1 MIVNDCMMEDAGEVK
16 FSCGYVETK
25 AKLTVN
31 INEEWRRLQAEKA
44 EAAKG
49 GESLSKISIQV
60 FLYFSS
66 KLVYRFFKCVVSNFL
81 YSKGRIILCIPSKSF
96 LI

>member
-1 MIVNDCMMEDAGEVK
+1 MKELPAGKFQLIVNDCMMEDAGEVK

-25 AKLTVN
+25 AKLTVE

-49 GESLSKISIQV
+49 GEILFEAWIQN
-60 FLYFSS
+60 FIFGSFYFEI
-66 KLVYRFFKCVVSNFL
+66 NFVA
-81 YSKGRIILCIPSKSF
+81 S
-96 LI
+96 

>member
-1 MIVNDCMMEDAGEVK
+1 MKAILKQLFRITLKELPAGKFQLIVNDCMMEDAGEVK

-25 AKLTVN
+25 AKLTVE

-49 GESLSKISIQV
+49 GEILFEVWIQYFIFDSFDFEIV
-60 FLYFSS
+60 F
-66 KLVYRFFKCVVSNFL
+66 VVS
-81 YSKGRIILCIPSKSF
+81 
-96 LI
+96 

>member
-1 MIVNDCMMEDAGEVK
+1 MKTILKHHFRITLKELPAGKFQLIVNDCMMEDAGEVK

-49 GESLSKISIQV
+49 GERLNKVCIHSFI
-60 FLYFSS
+60 FLR
-66 KLVYRFFKCVVSNFL
+66 KLVKPTS
-81 YSKGRIILCIPSKSF
+81 CIW
-96 LI
+96 

>member
-49 GESLSKISIQV
+49 GEILFEVWIQ
-60 FLYFSS
+60 FFIFGSFYFE
-66 KLVYRFFKCVVSNFL
+66 
-81 YSKGRIILCIPSKSF
+81 IIFCCFMK
-96 LI
+96 

>member
-1 MIVNDCMMEDAGEVK
+1 MMEDAGEVK

-49 GESLSKISIQV
+49 GEIMRHIV
-60 FLYFSS
+60 DIYF
-66 KLVYRFFKCVVSNFL
+66 VY
-81 YSKGRIILCIPSKSF
+81 
-96 LI
+96 

>member
-49 GESLSKISIQV
+49 GERLIKVCIHSFI
-60 FLYFSS
+60 FLR
-66 KLVYRFFKCVVSNFL
+66 KLVYRSFLYVVSNSI
-81 YSKGRIILCIPSKSF
+81 YCKCKSIL
-96 LI
+96 

>member
-1 MIVNDCMMEDAGEVK
+1 MSYSETSFQNHIEGTPAGKFQLIVNDCMMEDAGEVK

-25 AKLTVN
+25 AKLTVE

-49 GESLSKISIQV
+49 GEIMRHIVDIYFV
-60 FLYFSS
+60 F
-66 KLVYRFFKCVVSNFL
+66 
-81 YSKGRIILCIPSKSF
+81 
-96 LI
+96 

>member
-1 MIVNDCMMEDAGEVK
+1 MMEDAGDVK

-25 AKLTVN
+25 AKLKVE

-49 GESLSKISIQV
+49 GKT
-60 FLYFSS
+60 YFERSS
-66 KLVYRFFKCVVSNFL
+66 CAYATRFILIIICHTTNLLQNVYIYL
-81 YSKGRIILCIPSKSF
+81 
-96 LI
+96 

>member
-1 MIVNDCMMEDAGEVK
+1 MNIILKHHFRITLKELPAGKFQLIVNDCMMEDAGEVK

-49 GESLSKISIQV
+49 GEIMRHIVDIYFV
-60 FLYFSS
+60 F
-66 KLVYRFFKCVVSNFL
+66 
-81 YSKGRIILCIPSKSF
+81 
-96 LI
+96 

>member
-1 MIVNDCMMEDAGEVK
+1 MMEDAGEVK
-16 FSCGYVETK
+16 FTCGYVETK

-49 GESLSKISIQV
+49 GEILDH
-60 FLYFSS
+60 
-66 KLVYRFFKCVVSNFL
+66 VVDT
-81 YSKGRIILCIPSKSF
+81 SF
-96 LI
+96 IF

>member
-1 MIVNDCMMEDAGEVK
+1 MMEDAGEVK

-25 AKLTVN
+25 AKLKVE

-49 GESLSKISIQV
+49 GK
-60 FLYFSS
+60 
-66 KLVYRFFKCVVSNFL
+66 RF
-81 YSKGRIILCIPSKSF
+81 
-96 LI
+96 